1 MKQTTNH
8 KPQSFISKF
17 LLLLFL
23 GLALTNCQL
32 EEEPLKHENQINTL
46 NYKND
51 ILSYLK
57 NLRKNSNKELSA
69 KIEELATSF
78 DHSSLKIYDLK
89 SSQKIIIADIRSLT
103 GLEDSNKIKIIFFL
117 NENKIVR
124 SRIVTFNNKTLFD
137 DYDKVI
143 LSILDRNKNQ
153 ALYSGKIYFYSLTQN
168 ILLSNEFDNGK
179 LTINGILSI
188 KNNKSKT
195 AKANGCID
203 WYWVTTYQDGS
214 QTSEYLY
221 TTCDSCEEM
230 ANKLLT
236 TNSCGGGGS
245 GGGTGSGPNFPFS
258 PNINQI
264 YDYFSPEGE
273 HIRYQFINN
282 IWKIILISLPD
293 IVVKSVPESRPYLVF
308 DWPQDQQ
315 KVYGEGFVFTYE
327 YRSGSWVG
335 VPATDQLIA
344 EVIEDQIDDSKLD
357 PCSKGVLDKIKNTTV
372 CDFADLL
379 AKLGVDGS
387 IYKTVMKTE
396 HNNDNYGNPITS
408 PANTVRT
415 PGIKYEYTVYINPDY
430 NDKTKL
436 YTSTLL
442 LHEIAHT
449 YFFSLVDDY
458 NAGATNSFNELPI
471 LFNAAVSKKYPIN
484 PELHHEEIANSYV
497 NAIASALK
505 EFQPN
510 LPQQVY
516 EDLAWAGLM
525 DTDIFKIRY
534 PEGSTSWQRI
544 RNRIAAEQSGR
555 SVSDGGINQDNY
567 GQPCK

>member
-23 GLALTNCQL
+23 GLTLANCQL

-89 SSQKIIIADIRSLT
+89 STQKIIIADVRSLT
-103 GLEDSNKIKIIFFL
+103 ALEGSNKIKIIFFL
-117 NENKIVR
+117 NENKIVS
-124 SRIVTFNNKTLFD
+124 SRIVTFNNKTPFD

-143 LSILDRNKNQ
+143 LSILDSNKNKN
-153 ALYSGKIYFYSLTQN
+153 LYSGKISFYSLPQN
-168 ILLSNEFDNGK
+168 ILLSNEFENGK
-179 LTINGILSI
+179 LTINEILSI

-315 KVYGEGFVFTYE
+315 KEYGEGFVFTYE
-327 YRSGSWVG
+327 SQTGTWVG
-335 VPATDQLIA
+335 VPATDKLIA
-344 EVIEDQIDDSKLD
+344 EVIEEKIDDTNLD
-357 PCSKGVLDKIKNTTV
+357 PCPKGVLDKLKNSTNNDIKSILN
-372 CDFADLL
+372 
-379 AKLGVDGS
+379 KLGTSKVYNVIIESDSKIQRPATS
-387 IYKTVMKTE
+387 IPGTAGT
-396 HNNDNYGNPITS
+396 NNYN
-408 PANTVRT
+408 
-415 PGIKYEYTVYINPDY
+415 IKVSSN
-430 NDKTKL
+430 
-436 YTSTLL
+436 YTSATGLFRASNL
-442 LHEIAHT
+442 LHEIIHC
-449 YFFSLVDDY
+449 YFFSLVDEY
-458 NAGATNSFNELPI
+458 TATNNPAIFNDFPL
-471 LFNAAVSKKYPIN
+471 LFQKFVDKTYPGSKD
-484 PELHHEEIANSYV
+484 LAHHDEMANTYV
-497 NAIASALK
+497 NAIALALQEYNK
-505 EFQPN
+505 YADPN
-510 LPQQVY
+510 GSVPYQVY
-516 EDLAWAGLM
+516 TDLAWGGLQEAP
-525 DTDIFKIRY
+525 IFKVKY
-534 PEGSTSWQRI
+534 PIGSVEY
-544 RNRIAAEQSGR
+544 NRIVGR
-555 SVSDGGINQDNY
+555 YNSESVNFSIN
-567 GQPCK
+567 GQTVVGKPCN

>member
-1 MKQTTNH
+1 M
-8 KPQSFISKF
+8 
-17 LLLLFL
+17 LLLFL
-23 GLALTNCQL
+23 GLTLTNCQL

-57 NLRKNSNKELSA
+57 NLRKKSNKELSA

-89 SSQKIIIADIRSLT
+89 STQKILIGDVRSLT
-103 GLEDSNKIKIIFFL
+103 GLENSDKIKTVFFMID
-117 NENKIVR
+117 NKIVR

-143 LSILDRNKNQ
+143 LSILDRNKNEN
-153 ALYSGKIYFYSLTQN
+153 LYSGKISFYSLPQN
-168 ILLSNEFDNGK
+168 ILLSNEFENGK
-179 LTINGILSI
+179 LTINGILNI

-195 AKANGCID
+195 ARANGCID

-315 KVYGEGFVFTYE
+315 KVYAEGFVFTYE
-327 YRSGSWVG
+327 SQTGSWVG
-335 VPATDQLIA
+335 EPTKDPCQTASITTALSKESNYISAKTSIQTAAADGFEHSITLGKDANGQITQAPMNTGGPYNVATNTSWAGAFAALHNHPNNSPVSAGDIYASVKLNEKSGNFTTTFVLTDGEVYGIVVTDLAAAQAFVTTYPADQLPGYSPEFPNFIF
-344 EVIEDQIDDSKLD
+344 DQIEAIQTSDMTYTSIEGKTQAI
-357 PCSKGVLDKIKNTTV
+357 SIILDKYNSGIT
-372 CDFADLL
+372 LL
-379 AKLGVDGS
+379 KQD
-387 IYKTVMKTE
+387 
-396 HNNDNYGNPITS
+396 NNGNFNPIKMEETVQNG
-408 PANTVRT
+408 NTM
-415 PGIKYEYTVYINPDY
+415 YTQ
-430 NDKTKL
+430 K
-436 YTSTLL
+436 
-442 LHEIAHT
+442 
-449 YFFSLVDDY
+449 
-458 NAGATNSFNELPI
+458 
-471 LFNAAVSKKYPIN
+471 
-484 PELHHEEIANSYV
+484 
-497 NAIASALK
+497 
-505 EFQPN
+505 
-510 LPQQVY
+510 
-516 EDLAWAGLM
+516 
-525 DTDIFKIRY
+525 
-534 PEGSTSWQRI
+534 
-544 RNRIAAEQSGR
+544 
-555 SVSDGGINQDNY
+555 
-567 GQPCK
+567 PCN

>member
-1 MKQTTNH
+1 M
-8 KPQSFISKF
+8 
-17 LLLLFL
+17 FL
-23 GLALTNCQL
+23 GLTLTNCQL

-57 NLRKNSNKELSA
+57 NLRKKSNKELSA
-69 KIEELATSF
+69 KIEELASSF

-89 SSQKIIIADIRSLT
+89 STQKIIIADVRSLT
-103 GLEDSNKIKIIFFL
+103 GLENSDKIKTVFFMID
-117 NENKIVR
+117 NKIVR

-153 ALYSGKIYFYSLTQN
+153 ALYSGKISFYSLPQN
-168 ILLSNEFDNGK
+168 ILLSNEFENGK

-195 AKANGCID
+195 ARANGCID

-236 TNSCGGGGS
+236 INSCGGGGS

-293 IVVKSVPESRPYLVF
+293 ILVKSVPESRPYLVF

-327 YRSGSWVG
+327 YGSGSWVG

-357 PCSKGVLDKIKNTTV
+357 PCPKAVLDKLKNLTQSDIASMFKKFDPNVSVFNIKIKSGTVKNPTNMAETSVISPNNYNITINYDYSNGVRSWASSSPPTT
-372 CDFADLL
+372 L
-379 AKLGVDGS
+379 S
-387 IYKTVMKTE
+387 IATT
-396 HNNDNYGNPITS
+396 IT
-408 PANTVRT
+408 
-415 PGIKYEYTVYINPDY
+415 
-430 NDKTKL
+430 
-436 YTSTLL
+436 
-442 LHEIAHT
+442 HEIIHA
-449 YFFSLVDDY
+449 YLLSLVDEY
-458 NAGATNSFNELPI
+458 NIGGSSTICDFPTLFDAYVTNKTTGGNRDQ
-471 LFNAAVSKKYPIN
+471 
-484 PELHHEEIANSYV
+484 V
-497 NAIASALK
+497 NAQHDLIAEKFANTIASTIQ
-505 EFQPN
+505 EFHTGAPVISGY
-510 LPQQVY
+510 PYQVY
-516 EDLAWAGLM
+516 LDLAWAGLSG
-525 DTDIFKIRY
+525 TEVYRRNY
-534 PEGSTSWQRI
+534 PEDATHKNYAEKQRI
-544 RNRIAAEQSGR
+544 ESRIYAETYNESR
-555 SVSDGGINQDNY
+555 GGLNPL
-567 GQPCK
+567 GKPCN